1 MRLTRRAY
9 QGTFDVLGL
18 DAATRCAAE
27 ALARRFGT
35 GAIEARM
42 RAFVIRADSRP

>member
-1 MRLTRRAY
+1 MAAFY
-9 QGTFDVLGL
+9 AISGL